1 MEYRILKYFL
11 TVAREENI
19 TRAAELLHISQPA
32 LSRQLMQLEDE
43 LGAQLFRRGR
53 HSTSLTEAGMLL
65 RRRAQEIIDLT
76 EKTEREFRN
85 GAEDVAGIISI
96 GSGEAGTM
104 RLLGRMMQRF
114 GDIYP
119 DVRFELYSNNAD
131 YIKERLENGTLDLG
145 VLLGPNDL
153 SRYDSLPLPG
163 KERWGALV
171 SSKCPLFLKD
181 SISPADLAGHRVFM
195 TTRGVTQGV
204 ADWFGEYYS
213 KMDVFVTYNLAG
225 NAAMLVESGI
235 GAAITID
242 GAVSLYHNPDLAFKP
257 FDPELAFTS
266 VLVRKRN
273 RPMTRAVSAFT
284 DFIKRELAE
293 SHASGV

>member
-76 EKTEREFRN
+76 EKTEREFRS

-104 RLLGRMMQRF
+104 RLLGSMMQRF

-119 DVRFELYSNNAD
+119 DVRFEL
-131 YIKERLENGTLDLG
+131 
-145 VLLGPNDL
+145 
-153 SRYDSLPLPG
+153 
-163 KERWGALV
+163 
-171 SSKCPLFLKD
+171 
-181 SISPADLAGHRVFM
+181 
-195 TTRGVTQGV
+195 
-204 ADWFGEYYS
+204 
-213 KMDVFVTYNLAG
+213 
-225 NAAMLVESGI
+225 
-235 GAAITID
+235 
-242 GAVSLYHNPDLAFKP
+242 
-257 FDPELAFTS
+257 
-266 VLVRKRN
+266 
-273 RPMTRAVSAFT
+273 
-284 DFIKRELAE
+284 
-293 SHASGV
+293 